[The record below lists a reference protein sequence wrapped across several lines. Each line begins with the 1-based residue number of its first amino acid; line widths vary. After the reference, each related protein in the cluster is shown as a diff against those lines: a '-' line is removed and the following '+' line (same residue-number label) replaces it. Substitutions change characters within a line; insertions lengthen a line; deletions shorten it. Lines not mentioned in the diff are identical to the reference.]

1 MIKICNRIIEFAFYA
16 LFFLTPLVFT
26 SDTYELFEFPKMW
39 LVFALTLLIT
49 ASWAI
54 KMVLEGRIAIQRSPL
69 DIPIALFLLSQIIST
84 IFSLDIHVSM
94 WGYYSRFNGGL
105 FSILAYIFL
114 YYALVSNF
122 SEVKRFLLVS
132 LFSGAIVALWGLP
145 SHFGYDPT
153 CLLLRG
159 SLDVSCWTEAF
170 QPKIRIFSTLG
181 QPNWLAAYLSI
192 LIPIAIAFAIKNS
205 KFEARNSKQ
214 TQNSNSQNTK
224 SFGILNFGHL
234 RLFRISDFGFS
245 AFFLFAILFFLALL
259 FTKSQSGFAGAMIAL
274 FFFVGA
280 VLFQELKV
288 NKSSILK
295 SHTAGIL
302 LIVLV
307 VFGLL
312 FFFAGSPIERL
323 RIQKTAP
330 SPALPRLGEE
340 LGGTDS
346 GKIRMI
352 VWKGALEI
360 FKNNPL
366 IGTGVETFAFA
377 YYKYRPLEH
386 NFTSEWDY
394 LYNKAHNE
402 YLNYL
407 ATTGIFGLGSY
418 LLMIGVLIWTVVR
431 HLILETRNLKLD
443 LDTRSSKDRNQT
455 SKFQLH
461 DPASSVQPLSSIIVL
476 ALLASYLSILVS
488 NFFGFSVVVVNL
500 YFFLL
505 PAFAFILGG
514 MINQQ
519 KTLTLSLQ
527 RTFSLKTFNFQFST
541 FNFRWPA
548 VFLIIIIASL
558 GLLTLLRFFLAD
570 KAYALGFN
578 LDRTGQYQL
587 AYPRLLEAVTL
598 RSGEPAFMDELSLNN
613 AILSAMLSY
622 QDESTLAAQLKETAL
637 KTSEAVLAKHP
648 NNVVFW
654 KTRVRAL
661 YALSQVEPE
670 HISLALSAIQN
681 AKRLAPTDAKL
692 SYNLGLLYGQ
702 NGQTEKAV
710 EALEEAI
717 KLKPNYYDA
726 YYALGLF
733 YHESAL
739 DKQGKVAKPEL
750 QEKAVEAMKYILD
763 NFATD
768 DARAIQAL
776 KTWGEL

>member
-1 MIKICNRIIEFAFYA
+1 MVNLLIKFCNRAIEYSFYS
-16 LFFLTPLVFT
+16 LFLLTPLVFT
-26 SDTYELFEFPKMW
+26 SDNYELFEFPKMW
-39 LVFALTLLIT
+39 LVFGLTLIIG
-49 ASWAI
+49 AFWAI
-54 KMVLEGRIAIQRSPL
+54 KMVLQGRIAIQRTPL

-114 YYALVSNF
+114 YYAFVSNLGVLIAKRLLLASLVS
-122 SEVKRFLLVS
+122 
-132 LFSGAIVALWGLP
+132 GGIVALWGLP

-153 CLLLRG
+153 CFLLRG
-159 SLDVSCWTEAF
+159 TFDVSCWTEAF

-181 QPNWLAAYLSI
+181 QPNWLAAYLAI
-192 LIPIAIAFAIKNS
+192 LIPIAIAFAIQKTQKNQS
-205 KFEARNSKQ
+205 IGNVG
-214 TQNSNSQNTK
+214 K
-224 SFGILNFGHL
+224 SERSEFLKL
-234 RLFRISDFGFS
+234 RVLR
-245 AFFLFAILFFLALL
+245 AFWKPVLLFLFAILAFTDLL
-259 FTKSQSGFAGAMIAL
+259 FTKSQSGFAGLMFAL
-274 FFFVGA
+274 SFFIGA
-280 VLFQELKV
+280 VLFQEAKG
-288 NKSSILK
+288 NKSFWSSILK
-295 SHTAGIL
+295 SHTAGML
-302 LIVLV
+302 LIILV
-307 VFGLL
+307 VFALI
-312 FFFAGSPIERL
+312 FFFVGSPIERQKV
-323 RIQKTAP
+323 IQA
-330 SPALPRLGEE
+330 PALPRLGEE

-352 VWKGALEI
+352 VWRGALEI
-360 FKNNPL
+360 FRNNPL

-377 YYKYRPLEH
+377 YYKYRPIEH
-386 NFTSEWDY
+386 NLTSEWDY

-407 ATTGIFGLGSY
+407 ATTGLFGLGSY
-418 LLMIGVLIWTVVR
+418 IFLIGFFITNVILRLKAGGSKVL
-431 HLILETRNLKLD
+431 H
-443 LDTRSSKDRNQT
+443 
-455 SKFQLH
+455 
-461 DPASSVQPLSSIIVL
+461 SVQNDNIVI
-476 ALLASYLSILVS
+476 ALLAGYLSILVS
-488 NFFGFSVVVVNL
+488 NFFGFSVVVVNF

-514 MINQQ
+514 MIDPQ
-519 KTLTLSLQ
+519 KILLFPIAEKIKITNYQLLITIL
-527 RTFSLKTFNFQFST
+527 
-541 FNFRWPA
+541 RWPS
-548 VFLIIIIASL
+548 VFLIIIIASI

-570 KAYALGFN
+570 KAFAFGYN

-587 AYPRLLEAVTL
+587 AYPKLLEAATL

-613 AILSAMLSY
+613 AILSAALSY
-622 QDESTLAAQLKETAL
+622 EDESTLAAQLKETAL

-670 HISLALSAIQN
+670 YASLALSAIQN

-702 NGQTEKAV
+702 DGEREKAV
-710 EALEEAI
+710 KALEEAI

-750 QEKAVEAMKYILD
+750 QKKAVSAMKYILD

-768 DARAIQAL
+768 DAQAL
-776 KTWGEL
+776 QALETWGELPKTQ